1 MQQLGGN
8 IYYRLYSNDRNN
20 KKLFGNYST
29 PSISVGGKSAAWHL
43 EVIISALPR
52 IRVRD
57 SLPKIWP
64 VTSPSCNPLHLAK
77 HAASCFTWPTAP
89 EWRPPSVSIAKGRKT
104 RPWRRQASAVSLVFL
119 WQALEREAPGSLA
132 ASATLEGQRGPVTVT
147 SIATSFPFAQRRIV
161 TSPGRAMVPGKRCF
175 SSLLGPKS
183 ALAAVS
189 NKTSLIILCLAI
201 RSEVVRQPRE
211 WSPMRSLGEEQ
222 AGQRP
227 AEECWKDKF
236 LVLDLWSYDSGQ
248 TFRTERGATKN
259 W

>member
-1 MQQLGGN
+1 MFSIYLFHLSTIYFQAMVLIPKLNACFCLVSLRTGGIIIITMIIIILIMLTLIILINIISAAYTCGN

-89 EWRPPSVSIAKGRKT
+89 E
-104 RPWRRQASAVSLVFL
+104 
-119 WQALEREAPGSLA
+119 
-132 ASATLEGQRGPVTVT
+132 
-147 SIATSFPFAQRRIV
+147 
-161 TSPGRAMVPGKRCF
+161 
-175 SSLLGPKS
+175 
-183 ALAAVS
+183 
-189 NKTSLIILCLAI
+189 
-201 RSEVVRQPRE
+201 
-211 WSPMRSLGEEQ
+211 
-222 AGQRP
+222 
-227 AEECWKDKF
+227 
-236 LVLDLWSYDSGQ
+236 
-248 TFRTERGATKN
+248 
-259 W
+259 